1 MKDPNCSYEKVCIVI
16 HLYVYSRLCVCPDKF
31 SRVDISEGVGKSEM
45 ENKYV
50 FVDCYTSWCG
60 PCKMMAA
67 DILPL
72 KEVGEYMNETFV
84 CVKFDMEKGEG
95 RDIQQKYKVSSYPTF
110 LVLNVDGSL
119 LHAVVGASATGKEF
133 VARVKEAFDE
143 NSAGKLTVEYEKGN
157 RDRDF
162 LMTYI
167 KALVKA
173 CDIEKAHKISE
184 DVLASLSDDEKCTEP
199 YWFIYENL
207 DLSPIGSNN
216 MMYLLQHVDQ
226 FRQGVGVEK
235 VDSVVGN
242 LFAIQLEDILRGR
255 NRTAT
260 LEDVEAA
267 GKMLESY
274 HLEGHDYLNDY
285 IALIKAV
292 KTENTDDVVKLYK
305 KVFSKMEAGKIAYLY
320 FTPITTLK
328 GKWSEKQKE
337 GVKCIDKKDC
347 RKRDV
352 NSNSIFFDGLCEYYP
367 SEAIM

>member
-1 MKDPNCSYEKVCIVI
+1 MKKFVLLFTCMFIIVFVFAQTNFQELTLAKALEKAKI
-16 HLYVYSRLCVCPDKF
+16 
-31 SRVDISEGVGKSEM
+31 

-72 KEVGEYMNETFV
+72 KEVGEYMNATFV
-84 CVKFDMEKGEG
+84 SVKFDMEKGEG
-95 RDIQQKYKVSSYPTF
+95 RDIQQKYKVSFYPTF

-119 LHAVVGASATGKEF
+119 LHAVVGASATGEEF
-133 VARVKEAFDE
+133 VAKVKEAFDE
-143 NSAGKLTVEYEKGN
+143 NSAGKLAVEYEKGN
-157 RDRDF
+157 RDKDF

-184 DVLASLSDDEKCTEP
+184 DVLASLSDDEKCTKP

-207 DLSPIGSNN
+207 DLSPVGSNN
-216 MMYLLQHVDQ
+216 MMYLLQHVGQ

-255 NRTAT
+255 NKTAT
-260 LEDVEAA
+260 LEDVETA

-274 HLEGHDYLNDY
+274 HLDGHDYLNDY

-292 KTENTDDVVKLYK
+292 KTENTDDVIKLYK
-305 KVFSKMEAGKIAYLY
+305 KVFSKMDAGKIAYLY

-328 GKWSEKQKE
+328 GKWSVKQK
-337 GVKCIDKKDC
+337 KALSALTKKIAAH
-347 RKRDV
+347 V
-352 NSNSIFFDGLCEYYP
+352 ISIPIQSSLMGFANITLP
-367 SEAIM
+367 KL

>member
-1 MKDPNCSYEKVCIVI
+1 MKKFVLLFTCMFITVFVFAQTNFQELTLAKALEKAKI
-16 HLYVYSRLCVCPDKF
+16 
-31 SRVDISEGVGKSEM
+31 

-72 KEVGEYMNETFV
+72 KEVGEYMNATFV
-84 CVKFDMEKGEG
+84 SVKFDMEKGEG

-119 LHAVVGASATGKEF
+119 LHAVVGASATGEEF
-133 VARVKEAFDE
+133 VAKVKEAFDE
-143 NSAGKLTVEYEKGN
+143 NSAGKLAVEYEKGN
-157 RDRDF
+157 RDKDF

-184 DVLASLSDDEKCTEP
+184 DVLASLSDDEKSTKP

-207 DLSPIGSNN
+207 DLSPVGSIN
-216 MMYLLQHVDQ
+216 MMYLLQHVGQ

-255 NRTAT
+255 NKTAT
-260 LEDVEAA
+260 FEDVETA
-267 GKMLESY
+267 GKMF
-274 HLEGHDYLNDY
+274 
-285 IALIKAV
+285 I
-292 KTENTDDVVKLYK
+292 ENRI
-305 KVFSKMEAGKIAYLY
+305 EERNEQI
-320 FTPITTLK
+320 I
-328 GKWSEKQKE
+328 E
-337 GVKCIDKKDC
+337 
-347 RKRDV
+347 
-352 NSNSIFFDGLCEYYP
+352 
-367 SEAIM
+367 

>member
-1 MKDPNCSYEKVCIVI
+1 MK
-16 HLYVYSRLCVCPDKF
+16 KF
-31 SRVDISEGVGKSEM
+31 VLLFTCMLIAISVFAQTNFQELTLAKALGKAKM

-60 PCKMMAA
+60 PCKMMTANV
-67 DILPL
+67 LPL

-119 LHAVVGASATGKEF
+119 LHAVVGASATGEEF
-133 VARVKEAFDE
+133 VARVKEAFDD
-143 NSAGKLTVEYEKGN
+143 NSAGKLAVEYEKGN

-173 CDIEKAHKISE
+173 CDVEKAHKISE

-242 LFAIQLEDILRGR
+242 LFAIQLENILRGR
-255 NRTAT
+255 NRTVT
-260 LEDVEAA
+260 LEDVED
-267 GKMLESY
+267 M
-274 HLEGHDYLNDY
+274 
-285 IALIKAV
+285 II
-292 KTENTDDVVKLYK
+292 
-305 KVFSKMEAGKIAYLY
+305 
-320 FTPITTLK
+320 
-328 GKWSEKQKE
+328 
-337 GVKCIDKKDC
+337 
-347 RKRDV
+347 
-352 NSNSIFFDGLCEYYP
+352 
-367 SEAIM
+367 

>member
-1 MKDPNCSYEKVCIVI
+1 MK
-16 HLYVYSRLCVCPDKF
+16 KF
-31 SRVDISEGVGKSEM
+31 VLLFTCMLIAISVFAQTNFQELTLAKALGKAKM

-60 PCKMMAA
+60 PCKMMTANV
-67 DILPL
+67 LPL

-119 LHAVVGASATGKEF
+119 LHAVVGASATGEEF
-133 VARVKEAFDE
+133 VARVKEAFDD
-143 NSAGKLTVEYEKGN
+143 NSAGKLAVEYEKGN

-173 CDIEKAHKISE
+173 CDVEKAHKISE

-242 LFAIQLEDILRGR
+242 LFAIQLENILRGR
-255 NRTAT
+255 NRTVT
-260 LEDVEAA
+260 LEDVEVA
-267 GKMLESY
+267 
-274 HLEGHDYLNDY
+274 GHDYLNDY

-292 KTENTDDVVKLYK
+292 KTENTDDVIKLYK
-305 KVFSKMEAGKIAYLY
+305 KVFPKMDAGKIAYLY

-328 GKWSEKQKE
+328 GKWSVKQK
-337 GVKCIDKKDC
+337 KALSALTKKIAGN
-347 RKRDV
+347 V
-352 NSNSIFFDGLCEYYP
+352 TSIPIQSSLMGFANITLP
-367 SEAIM
+367 KL

>member
-1 MKDPNCSYEKVCIVI
+1 MKKFVLLFTCMFITVFVFAQTNFQELTLAKALEKAKI
-16 HLYVYSRLCVCPDKF
+16 
-31 SRVDISEGVGKSEM
+31 

-72 KEVGEYMNETFV
+72 KEVGEYMNATFV
-84 CVKFDMEKGEG
+84 SVKFDMEKGEG

-119 LHAVVGASATGKEF
+119 LHAVVGASATGEEF
-133 VARVKEAFDE
+133 VAKVKEAFDE
-143 NSAGKLTVEYEKGN
+143 NSAGKLAVEYEKGN
-157 RDRDF
+157 RDKDF

-184 DVLASLSDDEKCTEP
+184 DVLASLSDDEKCTKP

-207 DLSPIGSNN
+207 DLSPVGSNN
-216 MMYLLQHVDQ
+216 MMYLLQHVGQ

-255 NRTAT
+255 NKTAT
-260 LEDVEAA
+260 LEDVETA

-274 HLEGHDYLNDY
+274 HLDGHDYLNDY

-292 KTENTDDVVKLYK
+292 KTENTDDVIKLYK
-305 KVFSKMEAGKIAYLY
+305 KVFSKMDAGKIAYLY

-328 GKWSEKQKE
+328 GKWSVKQK
-337 GVKCIDKKDC
+337 KALSALTKKI
-347 RKRDV
+347 
-352 NSNSIFFDGLCEYYP
+352 NSHSIFFDGFCKYH
-367 SEAIM
+367 SSKAIM

>member
-1 MKDPNCSYEKVCIVI
+1 M
-16 HLYVYSRLCVCPDKF
+16 
-31 SRVDISEGVGKSEM
+31 
-45 ENKYV
+45 
-50 FVDCYTSWCG
+50 
-60 PCKMMAA
+60 
-67 DILPL
+67 
-72 KEVGEYMNETFV
+72 
-84 CVKFDMEKGEG
+84 
-95 RDIQQKYKVSSYPTF
+95 
-110 LVLNVDGSL
+110 NVDGSL
-119 LHAVVGASATGKEF
+119 LHAVVGASATGEEF
-133 VARVKEAFDE
+133 VARVKEAFDD
-143 NSAGKLTVEYEKGN
+143 NSAGKLAVEYEKGN

-173 CDIEKAHKISE
+173 CDVEKAHKISE

-242 LFAIQLEDILRGR
+242 LFAIQLENILRGR
-255 NRTAT
+255 NRTVT
-260 LEDVEAA
+260 LEDVEVA

-292 KTENTDDVVKLYK
+292 KTENTDDVIKLYK
-305 KVFSKMEAGKIAYLY
+305 KVFPKMDAGKIAYLY

-328 GKWSEKQKE
+328 GKWSVKQK
-337 GVKCIDKKDC
+337 KALSALTKKIAGN
-347 RKRDV
+347 V
-352 NSNSIFFDGLCEYYP
+352 TSIPIQSSLMGFANITLP
-367 SEAIM
+367 KL